1 MGRAEDLREQA
12 LAKLTE
18 ARALTDAEG
27 NLKEGADEERFNSLM
42 GEFADLDAQRQ
53 KTDKTDGN
61 ISSAQAAWEFY
72 SGKLTGEQMRFRSV
86 VVGGDASKTP
96 GQRFVESAEFKELVA
111 NPALQTPGSKISTS
125 PVVVGQRRLGMQ
137 GAASDVINT
146 ETGGS
151 PVVPVYRLP
160 DPLTLAQ
167 RPLTLRSQLGREDMP
182 SGDTIEYVAQVG
194 FDNAA
199 AAVAQAT
206 AANNGAKPQS
216 SVKFEERTAKA
227 TWIATW
233 MAMSRQAVSDW
244 LFRSIIDNQGSL
256 MIDLAEEDE
265 LLNGSG
271 VAPHLTGILDDGNTG
286 LQTLDLSGLG
296 DTGNLEGF
304 RTARRMVRTGVSR
317 LAPTFALVNPVDSEE
332 LDLLKDLEGRYR
344 AGDPFAAGGPDSPP
358 IWRLPRVE
366 SEAVAE
372 GTALV
377 GARAGATVYERE
389 PLTIRVAEQ
398 HADFFIRNLIVVLF
412 EKREAFPIFF
422 PTAFVEVTLDDW
434 EIAS

>member
-1 MGRAEDLREQA
+1 
-12 LAKLTE
+12 
-18 ARALTDAEG
+18 
-27 NLKEGADEERFNSLM
+27 
-42 GEFADLDAQRQ
+42 
-53 KTDKTDGN
+53 
-61 ISSAQAAWEFY
+61 
-72 SGKLTGEQMRFRSV
+72 
-86 VVGGDASKTP
+86 
-96 GQRFVESAEFKELVA
+96 
-111 NPALQTPGSKISTS
+111 
-125 PVVVGQRRLGMQ
+125 MQ

-244 LFRSIIDNQGSL
+244 LFRS
-256 MIDLAEEDE
+256 
-265 LLNGSG
+265 
-271 VAPHLTGILDDGNTG
+271 ILDDGNTG